1 MTGNGPGTLYIV
13 GTPIGNL
20 EDITL
25 RALRV
30 LGEVAIIAA
39 EDTRVTQT
47 LLRRHEIATP
57 LVSYHQHASERRIA
71 ELIGML
77 KTGKSV
83 AMVSDAGM
91 PGFSDP
97 GARLVAAC
105 ASEGIPVVVIPG
117 PTASSAAL
125 AVSGFSGREHL
136 FMGFLP
142 AKVGDRRKAL
152 QGVAWFRGALVL
164 YEAPHRVLETLKD
177 VIEVL
182 GDRQAVAARELTK
195 KFEEVVRGSASE
207 LLDHFEKTEP
217 RGEFTIAIAGATDG
231 PAPDLEA
238 AVDEVQELVKAGLS
252 RSRAVEHV
260 ARHRGIPRN
269 QLYRAVVEA
278 NPTPLPPPRA
288 RRGGTDGCPSTERQ
302 S

>member
-164 YEAPHRVLETLKD
+164 YEAPHRVVETLKD

-182 GDRQAVAARELTK
+182 GDRQAIAARELTK

-207 LLDHFEKTEP
+207 LLDHFEQTEP
-217 RGEFTIAIAGATDG
+217 RGEFTIAVAGAPVG
-231 PAPDLEA
+231 AHGHAPLDIPA
-238 AVDEVQELVKAGLS
+238 AVAEVRDLVAAGLS
-252 RSRAVEHV
+252 RSRAVAHV
-260 ARHRGIPRN
+260 AKHRGIPRN
-269 QLYRAVVEA
+269 TLYRAATVGA
-278 NPTPLPPPRA
+278 DSLPRA
-288 RRGGTDGCPSTERQ
+288 QSRGNPPKEGQQP
-302 S
+302 

>member
-164 YEAPHRVLETLKD
+164 YEAPHRVVETLKD

-182 GDRQAVAARELTK
+182 GDRQAIAARELTK

-207 LLDHFEKTEP
+207 LLDHFEQTEP
-217 RGEFTIAIAGATDG
+217 RGEFTIAVAGAPVG
-231 PAPDLEA
+231 AHGHAPLDIPA
-238 AVDEVQELVKAGLS
+238 AVAEVRDLVAAGLS
-252 RSRAVEHV
+252 RSRAVAHV
-260 ARHRGIPRN
+260 AKHRGIPRN
-269 QLYRAVVEA
+269 TLYRAATVGA
-278 NPTPLPPPRA
+278 DSLPRA
-288 RRGGTDGCPSTERQ
+288 QLRGCPPKDEQ
-302 S
+302 P